1 MSCPNSCGHYGCLID
16 KLHAEKA
23 KLREE
28 LEETRMNLASTQ
40 VWLICTF
47 TVCILIMTY
56 SIIGK

>member
-1 MSCPNSCGHYGCLID
+1 MLFRSGCLID